1 MLWFPFRIN
10 SKSSSRPHILG
21 LFRPFLP
28 RAAPSCPTS
37 PAFPEPQHWLVEK
50 TRPVCFAECVL
61 DLLDC
66 FSRGTVYMTPLSL
79 LYLVNLSFPRKVWFI
94 PVKHGER
101 DSPDLGDTGS
111 FLLRDIR
118 RRRFLPSKASLEQLK
133 HVPFLMCLKKH
144 LWTWIQSCE
153 VHLASLIFSF
163 LARDKTNTFGTRWHS
178 VRLGDWSPTDAKI
191 QGCSSLFM

>member
-1 MLWFPFRIN
+1 MAALACWKN
-10 SKSSSRPHILG
+10 SAN
-21 LFRPFLP
+21 LFCKM
-28 RAAPSCPTS
+28 S
-37 PAFPEPQHWLVEK
+37 
-50 TRPVCFAECVL
+50 CVL

-94 PVKHGER
+94 LVKHGEW
-101 DSPDLGDTGS
+101 DSPDLGDTGY
-111 FLLRDIR
+111 FLLCDIR

-153 VHLASLIFSF
+153 GHLASLIFSF
-163 LARDKTNTFGTRWHS
+163 LARDKTNTFGTQWYL
-178 VRLGDWSPTDAKI
+178 VWLGDWSQNPHWGQNPRMLK
-191 QGCSSLFM
+191 SLYVKWRSIHV